1 MTAEPFILRVGSHRQ
16 LAKDGH
22 SLQAMAAAWSELDSL
37 TAQSSQILALLH
49 VFLEILSTAWWREL
63 RRCLQFC

>member
-37 TAQSSQILALLH
+37 TAQSSQILAFASC
-49 VFLEILSTAWWREL
+49 VSRNFKYGMVERT
-63 RRCLQFC
+63 